1 VIRSC
6 AYRAAM
12 ANAEGTLAG
21 RTAIVAGGGQGIG
34 RGVALA
40 LASAGASVVVGD
52 LKAPKAE
59 AVATEIAGRGVGAL
73 GVACDVRD
81 TAAIAATV
89 AVTLERFGGLD
100 ILVNAAIAPFKVQP
114 LEDCTEDVML
124 DMLHSG
130 LVGVTTFMQAAFPH
144 LRDSGHGR
152 IINFGSG
159 AGVNGAAGYGVYAPV
174 KEGVRAITRVASHE
188 WGKHGITANAIC
200 PYANSPSWSKWS
212 DDNPGM
218 ADLAVSTT
226 SVGRIGDCEL
236 DIGAAA
242 VFLAG
247 DAASY
252 ITGHT
257 LMVDGGQS
265 HL

>member
-1 VIRSC
+1 MGDVL
-6 AYRAAM
+6 
-12 ANAEGTLAG
+12 GG

-40 LASAGASVVVGD
+40 MASAGANVVVAE
-52 LKAPKAE
+52 LKEHKAK
-59 AVATEIAGRGVGAL
+59 AVADEVAERGAGSL

-81 TAAIAATV
+81 VEQIAAAVAATV
-89 AVTLERFGGLD
+89 ERFGGID
-100 ILVNAAIAPFKVQP
+100 ILVNAAIAPFQVQP
-114 LEDCTEDVML
+114 LEDCTVEVMQ

-130 LVGVTTFMQAAFPH
+130 LIGVTTFMQAAFPH

-152 IINFGSG
+152 IINFGSS
-159 AGVNGAAGYGVYAPV
+159 AGINGSAGYGVYAPV
-174 KEGVRAITRVASHE
+174 KEGVRAITRVASRE

-200 PYANSPSWSKWS
+200 PYANSPSWAKWS

-218 ADLAVSTT
+218 ADMAVSHT

-236 DIGAAA
+236 DVGAAA
-242 VFLAG
+242 VFLAS
-247 DAASY
+247 DAAAY
-252 ITGHT
+252 TTGHT

>member
-1 VIRSC
+1 MSDVL
-6 AYRAAM
+6 
-12 ANAEGTLAG
+12 GG

-34 RGVALA
+34 RGVALGHGTA
-40 LASAGASVVVGD
+40 RANLVFGE
-52 LKAPKAE
+52 LKEPKAK
-59 AVATEIAGRGVGAL
+59 AVADEVAERGAASL
-73 GVACDVRD
+73 GLACDVRD
-81 TAAIAATV
+81 TDQIAAVVAATV
-89 AVTLERFGGLD
+89 ERFGGID

-114 LEDCTEDVML
+114 LEDCTVEVMQ

-130 LVGVTTFMQAAFPH
+130 LIGVTTFMQAAFPH
-144 LRDSGHGR
+144 LKASGNGR

-159 AGVNGAAGYGVYAPV
+159 AGINGAAGYGVYAPV

-218 ADLAVSTT
+218 ADMAVGST

-236 DIGAAA
+236 DVGAAA
-242 VFLAG
+242 VFLAS
-247 DAASY
+247 DAAAY
-252 ITGHT
+252 TTGHT

>member
-1 VIRSC
+1 
-6 AYRAAM
+6 M
-12 ANAEGTLAG
+12 TNGGKLQG

-40 LASAGASVVVGD
+40 LAAAGADVVVAE
-52 LKAPKAE
+52 LKEPKAA
-59 AVATEIAGRGVGAL
+59 AVAAELAERGAGSL
-73 GVACDVRD
+73 GLACDVRD
-81 TAAIAATV
+81 TDAIAASVAATV
-89 AVTLERFGGLD
+89 ERFGGVD

-114 LEDCTEDVML
+114 LEDCTVDAMQ

-130 LVGVTTFMQAAFPH
+130 LVGVTAFMQAAFPH

-152 IINFGSG
+152 IVNFGSG
-159 AGVNGAAGYGVYAPV
+159 AGINGAAGYGLYAPV
-174 KEGVRAITRVASHE
+174 KEGVRAITRVASRE

-200 PYANSPSWSKWS
+200 PYANSPSWARWS

-218 ADLAVSTT
+218 ADVAVGST

-236 DIGAAA
+236 DVGAAA
-242 VFLAG
+242 VFLSSD
-247 DAASY
+247 DAAY

-257 LMVDGGQS
+257 MRVDGGQS

>member
-1 VIRSC
+1 MSDVL
-6 AYRAAM
+6 
-12 ANAEGTLAG
+12 GG

-40 LASAGASVVVGD
+40 MATAGANVVIAE
-52 LKAPKAE
+52 LKEPKAK
-59 AVATEIAGRGVGAL
+59 AVADEVAERGAASL
-73 GVACDVRD
+73 GLACDVRD
-81 TAAIAATV
+81 TDQIAAVVAATV
-89 AVTLERFGGLD
+89 ERFGGID
-100 ILVNAAIAPFKVQP
+100 ILVNAAIAPFKVEP
-114 LEDCTEDVML
+114 LEDCTVEVMQ

-130 LVGVTTFMQAAFPH
+130 LIGVTTFMQAAFPH
-144 LRDSGHGR
+144 LKASGHGR
-152 IINFGSG
+152 IINFGSS
-159 AGVNGAAGYGVYAPV
+159 AGINGSAGYGVYAPV

-200 PYANSPSWSKWS
+200 PYANSPSWTKWS

-218 ADLAVSTT
+218 ADLAVGST

-236 DIGAAA
+236 DVGAAA
-242 VFLAG
+242 VFLAS
-247 DAASY
+247 DAAAY
-252 ITGHT
+252 TTGHT

>member
-1 VIRSC
+1 
-6 AYRAAM
+6 M
-12 ANAEGTLAG
+12 GTLGG

-40 LASAGASVVVGD
+40 LASAGADVVVAD
-52 LKAPKAE
+52 LKEHKAK
-59 AVATEIAGRGVGAL
+59 AVADEVAERGAGSL

-81 TAAIAATV
+81 VDQIAATV
-89 AVTLERFGGLD
+89 AATVERFGGID
-100 ILVNAAIAPFKVQP
+100 ILVNAAIAPFQVQP
-114 LEDCTEDVML
+114 LEDCTVEVMQ

-130 LVGVTTFMQAAFPH
+130 LIGVTAFMQVAFPH

-152 IINFGSG
+152 IINFGSS
-159 AGVNGAAGYGVYAPV
+159 AGINGSAGYGVYAPV
-174 KEGVRAITRVASHE
+174 KEGVRAITRVASRE

-200 PYANSPSWSKWS
+200 PYANSPSWAKWS

-218 ADLAVSTT
+218 ADLAVSHT
-226 SVGRIGDCEL
+226 SMGRIGDCEH
-236 DIGAAA
+236 DVGAAA
-242 VFLAG
+242 VFLAS
-247 DAASY
+247 DAAAY
-252 ITGHT
+252 TTGHT

>member
-1 VIRSC
+1 MSDL
-6 AYRAAM
+6 
-12 ANAEGTLAG
+12 GG

-40 LASAGASVVVGD
+40 MASAGANVVVCD
-52 LKAPKAE
+52 LKAPKAA
-59 AVATEIAGRGVGAL
+59 AVADEVAGRGVESL
-73 GVACDVRD
+73 GLACDVRD
-81 TAAIAATV
+81 TDQIAAVVAATV
-89 AVTLERFGGLD
+89 ERFGGID

-114 LEDCTEDVML
+114 LEDCTVDVMM

-130 LVGVTTFMQAAFPH
+130 LVGVTAFMQAAFPH
-144 LRDSGHGR
+144 LKASGHGR
-152 IINFGSG
+152 IINFGSS
-159 AGVNGAAGYGVYAPV
+159 AGINGSAGYGVYAPV
-174 KEGVRAITRVASHE
+174 KEGVRAITRVASRE

-200 PYANSPSWSKWS
+200 PYANSPSWAKWS
-212 DDNPGM
+212 EDNPGM
-218 ADLAVSTT
+218 ADLAVGTT

-242 VFLAG
+242 VFLAS

-252 ITGHT
+252 TTGHT